1 MTQLRSST
9 PAASKKNVLRAEP
22 EPGRAAPSV
31 QRSRPRSVPRSLS
44 GLAVTEEERWQM
56 VQTAAYF
63 RAEQRGFEGG
73 NPDQDWFEAESDV
86 DRMLGRRI

>member
-1 MTQLRSST
+1 
-9 PAASKKNVLRAEP
+9 
-22 EPGRAAPSV
+22 
-31 QRSRPRSVPRSLS
+31 LS